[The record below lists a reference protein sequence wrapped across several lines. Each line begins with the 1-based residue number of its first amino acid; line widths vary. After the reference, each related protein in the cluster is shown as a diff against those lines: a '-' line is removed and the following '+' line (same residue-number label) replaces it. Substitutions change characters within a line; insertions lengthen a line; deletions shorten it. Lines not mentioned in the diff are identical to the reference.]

1 MPDGRASSDE
11 KIHADRVRVLLPLP
25 LPGAFDY
32 RRPPGLRL
40 APGDPVLVPLGRPR
54 TGSHPVSPPGNA

>member
-40 APGDPVLVPLGRPR
+40 APGDPVLVPLGNGRGSSTR
-54 TGSHPVSPPGNA
+54 TRSA